1 MSTNL
6 VNSSILPKRFSTA
19 VNKHSTIQIDYK
31 DNASRSTI
39 QTILLNTQNYERT
52 IQLFK
57 MSTVIKMCEMIWSNL
72 NTVPTP
78 RTGERVTQG
87 TSLHNIIILFFK
99 IDNKTLQS
107 KTQLEAKELTILKL
121 ILKKSTK

>member
-39 QTILLNTQNYERT
+39 QTILLNTHKIMKGLFNYSRWV
-52 IQLFK
+52 QY
-57 MSTVIKMCEMIWSNL
+57 
-72 NTVPTP
+72 
-78 RTGERVTQG
+78 
-87 TSLHNIIILFFK
+87 
-99 IDNKTLQS
+99 
-107 KTQLEAKELTILKL
+107 
-121 ILKKSTK
+121 

>member
-1 MSTNL
+1 MYNTNWL
-6 VNSSILPKRFSTA
+6 D
-19 VNKHSTIQIDYK
+19 IQCFKVHNTNGSFKY
-31 DNASRSTI
+31 
-39 QTILLNTQNYERT
+39 TQNYERT

>member
-57 MSTVIKMCEMIWSNL
+57 MGTVLKLCEIISSNL
-72 NTVPTP
+72 NAVPYT
-78 RTGERVTQG
+78 
-87 TSLHNIIILFFK
+87 
-99 IDNKTLQS
+99 
-107 KTQLEAKELTILKL
+107 
-121 ILKKSTK
+121 KKREDG